1 MSEYSPT
8 YEAALGGRAPC
19 SSRFSVRRNTAQAA
33 RVAIGVWIGTD
44 GPPGVPAASAEEV
57 ALLYWDLHTRR
68 EEVESVFTV

>member
-1 MSEYSPT
+1 
-8 YEAALGGRAPC
+8 L
-19 SSRFSVRRNTAQAA
+19 VRRNAAQAA

-68 EEVESVFTV
+68 DEVESVFTV